1 MKLLCWFWKFLGF
14 KICVKVFQF
23 LWWWILQRW
32 IQNRKLQFLRLNR
45 LRLQS
50 WVLNLLYNAQNF
62 VKKEEEEGMS
72 RFFFFCIAELGYD
85 AGATFCWFLYVGCK
99 HELIWVLKCIME
111 YLKNQG
117 FCVCVWKLEN
127 STRYVGDEVLE
138 KSWGNLC
145 VNFSGLL

>member
-32 IQNRKLQFLRLNR
+32 IQNRKLQFLRLNK

-62 VKKEEEEGMS
+62 VKKEEEGRS
-72 RFFFFCIAELGYD
+72 RFFFCIAELGYD

-117 FCVCVWKLEN
+117 FCVCVKVGEFYKIRRRWSLGEKL
-127 STRYVGDEVLE
+127 G
-138 KSWGNLC
+138 KSLC
-145 VNFSGLL
+145 EFQWLIIK